1 MKTISPL
8 TSDEIILGLVRL
20 KERVDKT
27 LPPSKSIEINDLVE
41 DGTVAK
47 KYMKVLQ
54 DLSAES
60 ISNIFKNDLRLTNN

>member
-1 MKTISPL
+1 MIRICFMKTISPL

-60 ISNIFKNDLRLTNN
+60 IQYHLQK